1 MHEMAFHFSNPDW
14 FWALWAVI
22 PVALWLRWARV
33 RSRQGPIHRYA
44 DPHLLPYLTGMRELH
59 RGEQWSRLGRWAGLW
74 LLAVTAM
81 AGPRWDY
88 TDVGLLR
95 ASHHLLVLFDIS
107 RSMLVRDVEPSRL
120 ARARQE
126 VADLLTEGQ
135 GLRIGLIAFASIP
148 VVVSPMTEDT
158 QSLRNL
164 LTVLDADLVTLQ
176 GSRLL
181 AALERA
187 EALLIGLPPESP
199 RHLVLVSDGDF
210 DEPDILVRV
219 RSLAEKGI
227 HVHTLGVG
235 TRGGGPVP
243 SPYGQFLMDRT
254 GHAVESRLGETQL
267 RQIAEAG
274 RGVYAEST
282 FLDTDTRAILKAV
295 NANYSKPPTES
306 EDRTLVWNERFYL
319 VLIPLMLIL
328 LPLFRRGGLSW

>member
-1 MHEMAFHFSNPDW
+1 MNEMGFHFSNPAW
-14 FWALWAVI
+14 FWALWMVV
-22 PVALWLRWARV
+22 PVVLWLRWVRV
-33 RSRQGPIHRYA
+33 RARQGSIHRYA
-44 DPHLLPYLTGMRELH
+44 DAHLLPYLTGVRELH

-95 ASHHLLVLFDIS
+95 ASNHLLVLMDIS

-126 VADLLTEGQ
+126 IADLLAEGQ

-158 QSLRNL
+158 QSLYNL
-164 LTVLDADLVTLQ
+164 LPGLDSDLVTLQ

-181 AALERA
+181 SALDRA
-187 EALLIGLPPESP
+187 EALLTGIPPDSP

-210 DEPDILVRV
+210 DEPDILPRV

-235 TRGGGPVP
+235 TRGGGGVP
-243 SPYGQFLMDRT
+243 SPYGNFLLDRN
-254 GHAVESRLGETQL
+254 GRAVESRLGETQL
-267 RQIAEAG
+267 QQIATAG
-274 RGVYAEST
+274 QGVYAEST

-295 NANYSKPPTES
+295 NAVGSSPHTQS
-306 EDRTLVWNERFYL
+306 EDRTWVWNERFYL
-319 VLIPLMLIL
+319 ALIPLMLML
-328 LPLFRRGGLSW
+328 LPLFRRGGMSW